1 MKLNNKGITLVE
13 IIISIA
19 LISIVLVFI
28 FSMLIQVNN
37 ENAENEV
44 KSSYLINQAAYI
56 KQIEED
62 FLDYKLKSIGMCNND
77 NKNHPTV
84 TLDNYNTCLHFKY
97 DYETTATTDGIDAY
111 LFLYQRTKSD
121 STGNETALSYYR
133 DEGGANNFKQTVILE
148 NYVWPNTSSDTF
160 KVSPRDQILTTSC
173 TAYSAKL
180 PIIGP
185 DGNDYSI
192 NLSYANCE

>member
-37 ENAENEV
+37 ENTENEV

-62 FLDYKLKSIGMCNND
+62 FLDYKLKSIGKCSTSNSSY
-77 NKNHPTV
+77 PSV
-84 TLDNYNTCLHFKY
+84 SLDNYNTCLHFKY
-97 DYETTATTDGIDAY
+97 DTDDIDAY
-111 LFLYQRTKSD
+111 LFLYQRTKSG
-121 STGNETALSYYR
+121 STEKETALSYYR
-133 DEGGANNFKQTVILE
+133 D
-148 NYVWPNTSSDTF
+148 
-160 KVSPRDQILTTSC
+160 
-173 TAYSAKL
+173 
-180 PIIGP
+180 
-185 DGNDYSI
+185 
-192 NLSYANCE
+192 

>member
-62 FLDYKLKSIGMCNND
+62 FLDYKLKLIEKCDGSNKPSISGITNN
-77 NKNHPTV
+77 
-84 TLDNYNTCLHFKY
+84 YCLHFKY
-97 DYETTATTDGIDAY
+97 DNETTTTTDDIEAY

-121 STGNETALSYYR
+121 STEKETALSYYR
-133 DEGGANNFKQTVILE
+133 DENHANNFKQTVILE
-148 NYVWPNTSSDTF
+148 DYVWPNTSDNTF
-160 KVSPRDQILTTSC
+160 WVSPRSSTLTTAC

-192 NLSYANCE
+192 NLSYANC